1 MERKGESIGRPRR
14 EERQRTLLQTLH
26 RSPHPHSFSNQRAE
40 PPPPPPP
47 PPPGGQN
54 EQLTEPLKK
63 ALLLAGFIEAAAT
76 KEAGDGPATETMAK
90 KPDWAPS
97 AAVALP
103 AAVAA
108 RKAPEDAAVSAWD
121 AAAATSAGDE
131 GEEEEETIDEDALLA
146 ADGDLKPSKITLDP
160 EGKAGAA
167 CPPTK
172 SACKDCSCGRAER
185 EAANGGE
192 AEAAPKLTREM
203 IENPQSNCGSCGL
216 GDAFRC
222 GGCPYRGLP
231 AFQTGKKI
239 ELPADFLI
247 ADT

>member
-1 MERKGESIGRPRR
+1 MKMTTAR
-14 EERQRTLLQTLH
+14 
-26 RSPHPHSFSNQRAE
+26 
-40 PPPPPPP
+40 
-47 PPPGGQN
+47 
-54 EQLTEPLKK
+54 
-63 ALLLAGFIEAAAT
+63 
-76 KEAGDGPATETMAK
+76 

-103 AAVAA
+103 AAAA
-108 RKAPEDAAVSAWD
+108 KEDAAAVSAWD
-121 AAAATSAGDE
+121 AAAAAADGE
-131 GEEEEETIDEDALLA
+131 GEEETIDEDALLA
-146 ADGDLKPSKITLDP
+146 ADGDLKPKIVLDA
-160 EGKAGAA
+160 EGKAGA

-185 EAANGGE
+185 EAANGGK
-192 AEAAPKLTREM
+192 AEPAPKLTREM

-231 AFQTGKKI
+231 AFQPGKKI
-239 ELPADFLI
+239 ELPADFLV